1 VERGILDKSDLD
13 GIDMRW
19 GNGEGALALTIKMGS
34 NEGCGQFLRHGV
46 KRAAEHVGKGSE
58 AFAVHV
64 GGQEPAYHDPRFTSL
79 MGVTYISDPTPGR
92 HTAGSASW
100 NETFGFKFPLPGAV
114 NVADTVV
121 QWKGTAGKGRAQAL
135 HSNAMQTM
143 NGLGLC
149 MFTLMTGSL
158 PWLDLTNALTGWG
171 FTDKDLLDCG
181 ERIQNMRAAFNRR
194 EGIKPGDMKAHPRM
208 LGEGDGLLD
217 RGPLKGVHVP
227 LYQLR
232 DDYFGEMRWDPTT
245 GHLHKQ
251 RAEELGLSEL
261 LAGYVQA

>member
-1 VERGILDKSDLD
+1 
-13 GIDMRW
+13 MRW

-194 EGIKPGDMKAHPRM
+194 EGITPASFKPHPRM
-208 LGEGDGLLD
+208 LGESDGLLD
-217 RGPLKGVHVP
+217 AGPLKGVKVP
-227 LYQLR
+227 LPMLR
-232 DDYFGEMRWDPTT
+232 DDYYSSMQWNKTT
-245 GHLHKQ
+245 GHVSKV
-251 RAEELGLSEL
+251 RAAELGMSEL
-261 LAGYVQA
+261 LEGFTE